1 MKHIRRVILEAL
13 RTQLLTLPG
22 FGGVWIQRI
31 GPVRNVFP
39 CITLHA
45 ENESVAT
52 ESIHPQPRPQDRSV
66 TVAVNIWVRG
76 TTDDERAESDMDAY
90 ALEIEQKLSKPA
102 LADDIQLIAT
112 EFYVDE
118 EEPEIHQL
126 KLIYQ
131 IDYSATELS
140 PAV

>member
-1 MKHIRRVILEAL
+1 MKHIRRAILEAL

-31 GPVRNVFP
+31 GPRNMFP

-45 ENESVAT
+45 ETETVVT

-66 TVAVNIWVRG
+66 AVAVNVWVRG

-90 ALEIEQKLSKPA
+90 ALEIEQKLSKPSM
-102 LADDIQLIAT
+102 ADDIQLIAT

-126 KLIYQ
+126 KLVYK
-131 IDYSATELS
+131 IDYSSNEFS
-140 PAV
+140 PAI

>member
-1 MKHIRRVILEAL
+1 MHIRRSILEAL
-13 RTQLLTLPG
+13 RSQLLTLPG
-22 FGGVWIQRI
+22 YGGVWIQRI
-31 GPVRNVFP
+31 GPVRNVYP
-39 CITLHA
+39 CVTLHA
-45 ENESVAT
+45 EIENIKT

-66 TVAVNIWVRG
+66 NVAVNVWVRG
-76 TTDDERAESDMDAY
+76 TTDDERAESDMDAC
-90 ALEIEQKLSKPA
+90 ALEIEQKLSKPVQ
-102 LADDIQLIAT
+102 ADDMQLIAT